1 VPFAAP
7 SDQQNAY
14 VDRVRD
20 VFAELGTDLFG
31 LHSERDPIGALPL
44 VSDGTL
50 HRILEKLCIL
60 EGERV
65 SYRTL
70 DVEEIGSVY
79 QTIMGFGVETAAG
92 TPSPVMLT
100 GLEQSLNLCVDAA
113 GDWLADVY
121 CPAYVR
127 RYPFCTA
134 RVGADAEQTVICV
147 DESALDDT
155 APALFTAEGEESPL
169 WQSRLKLIQELEA
182 AGRQTE
188 VFCARL
194 QALQL
199 LEPFDADIQPAS
211 GERKRL
217 SGMFRVSESRLNT
230 LPAETLT
237 ELMRSGFLSRI
248 YAHLMSLDNFQR
260 LLALD
265 ANRLNAMPRH

>member
-1 VPFAAP
+1 MA
-7 SDQQNAY
+7 
-14 VDRVRD
+14 
-20 VFAELGTDLFG
+20 
-31 LHSERDPIGALPL
+31 
-44 VSDGTL
+44 
-50 HRILEKLCIL
+50 
-60 EGERV
+60 
-65 SYRTL
+65 TL
-70 DVEEIGSVY
+70 DVKLPPGYGGLSVLDRKTHAGLGLAAGALRFAAY
-79 QTIMGFGVETAAG
+79 LHAIYLSLPEFVAAARVCPVVFIETAAG
-92 TPSPVMLT
+92 TPSPAMLT

-155 APALFTAEGEESPL
+155 APALFTAEGEESSL